1 MTGRERLIVD
11 TPPGGWLSPW
21 PQVAEITRLLG
32 PEHWTLVGGLMV
44 QLHAFAA
51 GIHSVRPT
59 IDVDM
64 VVHVETGR
72 GRVGQI
78 VKALESLGYEL
89 RPSIDDRAALAHRFV
104 RDRDVVGLS
113 GTNQVDVV
121 IADHAP
127 PSVVEKLKGYDMI
140 AIDGGTQALRRTVD
154 AVMTIDGVEVLVSV
168 PNPYGALLL
177 KSAAHQADSRDRD
190 RHLADAVVLLACID
204 DPFGIA
210 EGDTSGGD
218 GRRLRHLVDMLGTD
232 HPAWFAVTGD
242 ARGRAQAALRILDR
256 SGRPWP

>member
-11 TPPGGWLSPW
+11 SPPGGWPLPW
-21 PQVAEITRLLG
+21 PRVAEIARLLG
-32 PEHWTLVGGLMV
+32 PGHWTLVGGLMV

-59 IDVDM
+59 IDIDM

-72 GRVGQI
+72 GRMAEV

-89 RPSIDDRAALAHRFV
+89 RPSIDDRNALAHRFV
-104 RDRDVVGLS
+104 RERDVFDLS
-113 GTNQVDVV
+113 ETDQVDVV

-127 PSVVEKLKGYDMI
+127 PSMVEKLKGYDMV
-140 AIDGGTQALRRTVD
+140 AIEGGTQALRRTVD
-154 AVMTIDGVEVLVSV
+154 AVMMIDGTEVVVSV

-204 DPFGIA
+204 DPFGIG
-210 EGDTSGGD
+210 EGKASGGD
-218 GRRLRHLVDMLGTD
+218 GRRIRYLVDILGTD
-232 HPAWFAVTGD
+232 HPAWFAVSGD
-242 ARGRAQAALRILDR
+242 VRARAQAALRILDR
-256 SGRPWP
+256 LNRC

>member
-11 TPPGGWLSPW
+11 TPPGGWPLPW
-21 PQVAEITRLLG
+21 PQVAEIARLLG

-51 GIHSVRPT
+51 DIHSVRPT
-59 IDVDM
+59 TDIDM

-72 GRVGQI
+72 GRVAEV

-89 RPSIDDRAALAHRFV
+89 HPSIDDRSRLAHRFV
-104 RDRDVVGLS
+104 RDRDVVDLS
-113 GTNQVDVV
+113 GTDQVDVV

-127 PSVVEKLKGYDMI
+127 PSVVEKLKGYDMV

-154 AVMTIDGVEVLVSV
+154 AALTIDGVDVVVSV
-168 PNPYGALLL
+168 PNPYGAVLL

-210 EGDTSGGD
+210 KRETSGSD
-218 GRRLRHLVDMLGTD
+218 GRRLRHLVDMLKSD
-232 HPAWFAVTGD
+232 HPAWFAVSGD
-242 ARGRAQAALRILDR
+242 LRTRATAALRILNR
-256 SGRPWP
+256 F